1 MKCPYC
7 NNEMKLG
14 VIQSPHEI
22 NWKPKK
28 SYIFGNASFHE
39 DAVVL
44 SELSLFKGSCVN
56 AYHCLDCKKIIIAYG
71 EEDANQ

>member
-7 NNEMKLG
+7 DKEMRYG

-28 SYIFGNASFHE
+28 AKLFGSAKFHE
-39 DAVVL
+39 GAIVL
-44 SELSLFKGSCVN
+44 SELSFLKGSCVD
-56 AYHCLDCKKIIIAYG
+56 AYCCDNCKKIIIDYG
-71 EEDANQ
+71 DNNLT